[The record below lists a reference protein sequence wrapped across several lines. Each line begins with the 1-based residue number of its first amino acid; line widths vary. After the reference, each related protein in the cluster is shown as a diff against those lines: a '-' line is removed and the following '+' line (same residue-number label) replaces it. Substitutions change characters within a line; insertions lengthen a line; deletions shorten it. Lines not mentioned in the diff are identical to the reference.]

1 MGGFDDIVQDAMDE
15 AERFI
20 LKAAAYLVR
29 SENDRHAK
37 YGCVESASMVRASMD
52 LTRALVEVRKTR
64 H

>member
-1 MGGFDDIVQDAMDE
+1 
-15 AERFI
+15 
-20 LKAAAYLVR
+20 LVR

>member
-1 MGGFDDIVQDAMDE
+1 MQRFDYRVQAAIDE

-20 LKAAAYLVR
+20 NKGVTYLAKA
-29 SENDRHAK
+29 EEDRHAVD
-37 YGCVESASMVRASMD
+37 GCVESASMVRASMD